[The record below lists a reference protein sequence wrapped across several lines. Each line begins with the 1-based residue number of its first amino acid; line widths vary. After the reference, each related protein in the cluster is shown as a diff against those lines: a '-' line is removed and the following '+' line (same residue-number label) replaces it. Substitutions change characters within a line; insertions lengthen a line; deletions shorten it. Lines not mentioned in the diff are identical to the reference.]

1 MCLLWIFHQCEL
13 NNIRV
18 IGRPMNYLHLP
29 TWLSAFIY
37 FEHVSSLMRYRSY
50 NCICSQLW
58 DFLVPRTI
66 DYKWGMSNDS
76 CWLLHLVQCGSIV
89 TLFIWFF
96 KIIQPKMIKI
106 GKVGTSVPL
115 TCQIILYLVSF
126 VKPPLFIHDITRFKI
141 TNRPYFCRIT
151 GWGRQ
156 LIFYIFLDSAFCWL
170 TSSIVS
176 ILSKCFRLLPWTD

>member
-1 MCLLWIFHQCEL
+1 MRIDKYLSIWAIVVHFRINHVCLPVCLLWIFHQWEL

-58 DFLVPRTI
+58 DFVVPRTI

-76 CWLLHLVQCGSIV
+76 CWLLHLVQFWSIV

-115 TCQIILYLVSF
+115 TCQIIVPSF
-126 VKPPLFIHDITRFKI
+126 FREATTVHPWYYQIQDYEQT
-141 TNRPYFCRIT
+141 
-151 GWGRQ
+151 
-156 LIFYIFLDSAFCWL
+156 IFL
-170 TSSIVS
+170 
-176 ILSKCFRLLPWTD
+176 